1 MRNHTAFLVPNTA
14 HILQFILCDLWSRP
28 YTKYF
33 QHRLLRLQYSAEGN
47 SPAFVGISTI
57 QWALYCKHGVKY
69 SAHPPVYAIW
79 IVDPTIYSLITAPHI
94 QDSIFNWTC
103 LLWYWRYVDKSMRLI
118 LQTLCPIQLTS
129 SRLRYV
135 DCSPC
140 HIQCSYSSAYVGFNI
155 QLNVSPLLLEICR
168 HFDGHYSGNWVP
180 NIAHMDQLS
189 QYELWSRSYAMH
201 LQLRIFGL
209 QYSAVGICAAIV
221 HITSIQ

>member
-1 MRNHTAFLVPNTA
+1 M
-14 HILQFILCDLWSRP
+14 S
-28 YTKYF
+28 
-33 QHRLLRLQYSAEGN
+33 
-47 SPAFVGISTI
+47 GI
-57 QWALYCKHGVKY
+57 QCALYCKHGTKY
-69 SAHPPVYAIW
+69 SANPPLYAIRT
-79 IVDPTIYSLITAPHI
+79 VVPDKYTVNTVPHI
-94 QDSIFNWTC
+94 QYSIFNWTC
-103 LLWYWRYVDKSMRLI
+103 LRWYWRYVDISMRRI
-118 LQTLCPIQLTS
+118 LQTLCQIQITS

-140 HIQCSYSSAYVGFNI
+140 HILCSYSSSYIGFNI